1 MVAFETISPLLSTV
15 YETQIVVSVNVDEK
29 NPERPLIAVRNE
41 IGSAMEKLLKK
52 NQNITHREIWQELGA
67 GSSADILRQQRG
79 IRKLANR

>member
-1 MVAFETISPLLSTV
+1 MLSTV
-15 YETQIVVSVNVDEK
+15 YETQIVVSVNADEK
-29 NPERPLIAVRNE
+29 NPERPLIAVGDE
-41 IGSAMEKLLKK
+41 TDSATEKLLKE